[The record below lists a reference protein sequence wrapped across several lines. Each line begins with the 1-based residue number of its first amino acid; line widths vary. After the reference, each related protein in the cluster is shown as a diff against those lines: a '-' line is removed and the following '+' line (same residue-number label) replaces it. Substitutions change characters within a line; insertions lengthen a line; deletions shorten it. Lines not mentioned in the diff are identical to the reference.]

1 MSDLIHYETPDTGP
15 QIAASLVALNAQ
27 CNSLW
32 RQFSDSEFFAQPSDG
47 GWSPAQNVVHLI
59 KSTSPI
65 TRALGMPRFVLR
77 LLFGKARIPSR
88 TFTEVR
94 AAYRA
99 VLASGG
105 QAGSYGPPQ
114 PASIGGSESVRKTLL
129 ERWESTVP
137 QLSDAMGRWDEEPL
151 DYYRLPHPL
160 LGKLTVRE
168 MLYFTLYH
176 VGHHAEIVAARRPS
190 ISRAGDQV

>member
-1 MSDLIHYETPDTGP
+1 MSELIHYETPDTGP
-15 QIAASLVALNAQ
+15 QIAASLGALNTQ
-27 CNSLW
+27 CTSLW
-32 RQFSDSEFFAQPSDG
+32 RQFSDSEFFEQPADG

-65 TRALGMPRFVLR
+65 TKALGMPRFVLR

-99 VLASGG
+99 VLAEGG
-105 QAGSYGPPQ
+105 QAGSYAPPR
-114 PASIGGSESVRKTLL
+114 PTNIGDSESVRQRLL
-129 ERWESTVP
+129 ERWESVLP
-137 QLSDAMGRWDEEPL
+137 QLSDAIGRWDEDSL
-151 DYYRLPHPL
+151 DHYRLPHPL

-176 VGHHAEIVAARRPS
+176 VGHHADVVASRRGNS
-190 ISRAGDQV
+190 QRSS